1 MIFSTRIIHE
11 QSIFVI
17 DFFENNGVELK
28 TERGNRVFPVSDNA
42 NDVAGTLS
50 RLCERYGVKILHT
63 KASRI
68 YTESGAVC
76 GVETGQGRINCRA
89 AAVCTG
95 GLSYPLTGSDGD
107 GYRFAREAGHEVTA
121 VVTQPDKPKGRG
133 HEMQFTPVKEV
144 ALKHNLT
151 VLQPKKIRDPEV
163 VAQLETI
170 PADICVVVA
179 FGQIIPKSILEMK
192 KYGCI
197 NVHASLLPAYRG
209 AAPIQWA
216 VVDGLEET
224 GVTIMQM
231 DEGLDTGDM
240 LTKVVVPLD
249 KDETGG
255 SLFDKLSV
263 AGAKLCVETMELIE
277 KGEVTPEK
285 QGETTTEYAK
295 MITKDLGKIDF
306 SKSAVEIERLIRG
319 FNPWPSA
326 YTKLGNKTLK
336 IWAADVLEEEYE
348 GAFGEIIK
356 VSKNEI
362 FVKCKKGT
370 LSLKEIQLEGKKRM
384 TVDAFLRGYQLE
396 SGVLLG

>member
-1 MIFSTRIIHE
+1 MKVIFMGTP
-11 QSIFVI
+11 
-17 DFFENNGVELK
+17 DF
-28 TERGNRVFPVSDNA
+28 S
-42 NDVAGTLS
+42 
-50 RLCERYGVKILHT
+50 
-63 KASRI
+63 
-68 YTESGAVC
+68 
-76 GVETGQGRINCRA
+76 
-89 AAVCTG
+89 TG
-95 GLSYPLTGSDGD
+95 GLESII
-107 GYRFAREAGHEVTA
+107 EAGHEVTA
-121 VVTQPDKPKGRG
+121 VVTQPDKPKGRAPD
-133 HEMQFTPVKEV
+133 MQFTPVKGV
-144 ALKHNLT
+144 ALKHNLP

-163 VAQLETI
+163 VAQLEQI

-216 VVDGLEET
+216 VVDGLKET

-255 SLFDKLSV
+255 SLFDKLSA

-336 IWAADVLEEEYE
+336 IWAADVLDEEYE

-362 FVKCKKGT
+362 LVKCGKGA

-384 TVDAFLRGYQLE
+384 AADAFLRGYQLE

>member
-1 MIFSTRIIHE
+1 MKVIFMGTPDFSTGVLESII
-11 QSIFVI
+11 
-17 DFFENNGVELK
+17 K
-28 TERGNRVFPVSDNA
+28 
-42 NDVAGTLS
+42 
-50 RLCERYGVKILHT
+50 
-63 KASRI
+63 
-68 YTESGAVC
+68 
-76 GVETGQGRINCRA
+76 
-89 AAVCTG
+89 
-95 GLSYPLTGSDGD
+95 
-107 GYRFAREAGHEVTA
+107 AGHEVTA

-144 ALKHNLT
+144 ALKYNLP

-163 VAQLETI
+163 VAQLEEI

-216 VVDGLEET
+216 VVDGLKET

-240 LTKVVVPLD
+240 LTKVVIPLE
-249 KDETGG
+249 KNETGG
-255 SLFDKLSV
+255 SLFDKLSI
-263 AGAKLCVETMELIE
+263 AGAKLCVE
-277 KGEVTPEK
+277 TPEK

-362 FVKCKKGT
+362 LVKCGKGT

-384 TVDAFLRGYQLE
+384 AADAFLRGYQLE
-396 SGVLLG
+396 NGVLLR

>member
-1 MIFSTRIIHE
+1 MKVIFMGTPDFSTGVLESII
-11 QSIFVI
+11 
-17 DFFENNGVELK
+17 
-28 TERGNRVFPVSDNA
+28 
-42 NDVAGTLS
+42 
-50 RLCERYGVKILHT
+50 
-63 KASRI
+63 
-68 YTESGAVC
+68 
-76 GVETGQGRINCRA
+76 
-89 AAVCTG
+89 
-95 GLSYPLTGSDGD
+95 
-107 GYRFAREAGHEVTA
+107 EAGHEVVA

-133 HEMQFTPVKEV
+133 HEMQVTPVKEV
-144 ALKHNLT
+144 ALKHNLP

-163 VAQLETI
+163 VEQLEAI
-170 PADICVVVA
+170 EADICVVVA

-216 VVDGLEET
+216 VVDGLKET

-306 SKSAVEIERLIRG
+306 SKSAVEIERLVRG

-336 IWAADVLEEEYE
+336 IWSADVLEEEYE
-348 GAFGEIIK
+348 GTFGEIIK

-362 FVKCKKGT
+362 FVKCGKGT

-384 TVDAFLRGYQLE
+384 AADAFLRGYELKN
-396 SGVLLG
+396 GVLLG

>member
-1 MIFSTRIIHE
+1 MKVIFMGTPDFSTGVLESII
-11 QSIFVI
+11 
-17 DFFENNGVELK
+17 
-28 TERGNRVFPVSDNA
+28 
-42 NDVAGTLS
+42 
-50 RLCERYGVKILHT
+50 
-63 KASRI
+63 
-68 YTESGAVC
+68 
-76 GVETGQGRINCRA
+76 
-89 AAVCTG
+89 
-95 GLSYPLTGSDGD
+95 
-107 GYRFAREAGHEVTA
+107 EAGHEVTA

-133 HEMQFTPVKEV
+133 HEMQFTPVKET
-144 ALKHNLT
+144 ALKYGLT
-151 VLQPKKIRDPEV
+151 VLQPKRVKAPEV
-163 VAQLETI
+163 IEELEKI
-170 PADICVVVA
+170 PADIIVVVA

-192 KYGCI
+192 KFGCI

-216 VVDGLEET
+216 VVDGLKET

-249 KDETGG
+249 EKETGG
-255 SLFDKLSV
+255 SLFDKLSI

-295 MITKDLGKIDF
+295 MITKDLGRIDF
-306 SKSAVEIERLIRG
+306 SKSAIEIERLIRG

-326 YTKLGNKTLK
+326 YTKLGGKTLK

-348 GAFGEIIK
+348 GAAGEIIK

-362 FVKCKKGT
+362 YVKTGKGT

-384 TVDAFLRGYQLE
+384 TADAFLRGYQLE
-396 SGVLLG
+396 SGMLLG